1 MNQRRPLGRRAAH
14 PVSGDAENRA
24 PGERI
29 PTDDSTTIS
38 QMQGAGT
45 WLESNTWD
53 RPSWTVDELVAAKAG
68 RSISVVLPALNEE
81 QTVAGVI
88 ASIAPLVGTLV
99 DEIVVVDSG
108 STDDTIA
115 RAKAA
120 GARVQTRESVLPY
133 IPVVDGKGEVL
144 WRSLATAVGDIVVF
158 VDSDLVDPSPDYVP
172 RLVGPL
178 LTDPDVQ
185 LVKGYYRR
193 PLLGPGGVDPT
204 GGGRVT
210 ELSVRPL
217 LAALLPELAA
227 VIQPLAGEY
236 AATRELLTSIPF
248 ASGYGVEIAIVI
260 DTYRRLGIDAIGQ
273 VNLGTRIHRNRDLA
287 ELGPMARQIVATM
300 LGRLG
305 IEDCGGPLTQFAL
318 DDDGINLRRT
328 YPVLDDRP
336 SMTSVVDSA
345 LTVADSSR

>member
-1 MNQRRPLGRRAAH
+1 MTAWRPEDPRVVGG
-14 PVSGDAENRA
+14 V

-29 PTDDSTTIS
+29 PADDSTTIS

-53 RPSWTVDELVAAKAG
+53 RPRWSVDELVAAKDG
-68 RSISVVLPALNEE
+68 RSISVVLPALDEAS
-81 QTVAGVI
+81 TVAGVI
-88 ASIAPLVGTLV
+88 ASIAPLTGTLV

-108 STDDTIA
+108 SVDDTIA
-115 RAKAA
+115 IATAA
-120 GARVQTRESVLPY
+120 GARVETRESALPDA
-133 IPVVDGKGEVL
+133 PVIDGKGEVL
-144 WRSLATAVGDIVVF
+144 WRALATTVGDIVVYI
-158 VDSDLVDPSPDYVP
+158 DSDLVDPSPGYVP
-172 RLVGPL
+172 NLVGPI
-178 LTDPDVQ
+178 LTEPEVQ

-193 PLLGPGGVDPT
+193 PLIGPGGVDPS

-217 LAALLPELAA
+217 LSALIPELAA

-248 ASGYGVEIAIVI
+248 ASGYGVEIGILL
-260 DTYRRLGIDAIGQ
+260 DTYRRYGIDAIGQ
-273 VNLGTRIHRNRDLA
+273 VNLGTRVHRNRDLV

-305 IEDCGGPLTQFAL
+305 IEDSGGPLTQFTL
-318 DDDGINLRRT
+318 DDDGYLPRRT

-336 SMTSVVDSA
+336 SMRTIVEGP
-345 LTVADSSR
+345 LTRAGSSLR